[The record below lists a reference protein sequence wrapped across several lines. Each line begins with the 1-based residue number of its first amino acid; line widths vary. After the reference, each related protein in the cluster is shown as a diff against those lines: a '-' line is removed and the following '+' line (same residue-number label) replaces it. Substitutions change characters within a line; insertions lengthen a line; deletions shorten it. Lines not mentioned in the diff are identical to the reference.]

1 MILAPKWLVNVYV
14 SMFMYVCVVVEFS
27 LKSLYGTTKT
37 RAERWTELTFDPSL
51 LDMLTSDKIDALLS
65 KSIMSDK

>member
-1 MILAPKWLVNVYV
+1 
-14 SMFMYVCVVVEFS
+14 MYVCVVVVEFS